1 MTLRT
6 KSGTYCLL
14 LSIILMMVGCEQT
27 TPTAQTSVRSV
38 RYIEVAE
45 SVAQRV
51 RTFTGVSKSE
61 QEAKLSFKVTGT
73 LIKLGVAVGDT
84 IEPGQVIAEVD
95 AFGYQL
101 QLQQAQADLTRA
113 TAEQRNADAAYQRT
127 RELYENQNA
136 SKIDLDAARTA
147 FESTQAL
154 VNAAQRAVDLSR
166 LNVSYTRLV
175 AKEACS
181 VASTSADAGENIA
194 IGQEIVRVN
203 CGDQLKVDVS
213 IPENLISLFSPGMA
227 AIVEFDSV
235 PDTRFDGEVTEIGV
249 AATGTTFPVSVR
261 LLAST
266 GLRAGLAAQVGF
278 RFSSGAVYPS
288 VPTTS
293 VAEDQNGR
301 YIYLLMPGASP
312 ELAVTKRQPVEV
324 GNMVADGIEI
334 VRGVNP
340 GDKVVTAGVSVIRDG
355 LVVKAN

>member
-1 MTLRT
+1 MNIRT

-14 LSIILMMVGCEQT
+14 LSIILMMAGCEQT
-27 TPTAQTSVRSV
+27 TPPAPTPMRSV

-45 SVAQRV
+45 NDAQRV
-51 RTFTGVSKSE
+51 RTFAGVSKSE
-61 QEAKLSFKVTGT
+61 QEVKLSFKVAGT
-73 LIKLGVAVGDT
+73 LINLGVAVGDA
-84 IEPGQVIAEVD
+84 IEPGQVIAQVD
-95 AFGYQL
+95 ASSYQL
-101 QLQQAQADLTRA
+101 QLQQAQADLARA
-113 TAEQRNADAAYQRT
+113 TAEQRNADTAYQRT
-127 RELYENQNA
+127 RDLYENQNA
-136 SKIDLDAARTA
+136 SKIDLDVARTA

-154 VNAAQRAVDLSR
+154 VDAAQRAVDLSR
-166 LNVSYTRLV
+166 LNVSYAKLV

-181 VASTSADAGENIA
+181 VASTSADAGENVA

-213 IPENLISLFSPGMA
+213 IPESLISLFRPGMA
-227 AIVEFDSV
+227 AMVEFDSV
-235 PDTRFDGEVTEIGV
+235 ADTRFNGEVTEIGV

-261 LLAST
+261 LLDPA

-278 RFSSGAVYPS
+278 RFSSGATYPS

-324 GNMVADGIEI
+324 GNIVADGIEI
-334 VRGVNP
+334 VRGVKP